1 MISEGSVA
9 PRFTLPALVDGERRQ
24 VTLGEFLG
32 DDVVI
37 LAFYPGD
44 FNPACDET
52 ACDLDE
58 LDLFTMQ
65 KDVTILGISPDSV
78 YSHQAFAD
86 TYSLN
91 VPLLSD
97 TAGGVA
103 QQYGIGMVDDIG
115 QHLLERA
122 VVVIDHDGI
131 IQYTWSTDSMTQL
144 PRVDEIKDAIAD
156 TGGDDTAFARYRVGH
171 AHYTEGRRAFTSAMA
186 GFQDSEWMMAQ
197 NDFRQARSE
206 FSEAEDRFDT
216 AVRFV
221 DDETLATIYGD
232 ARTKA
237 SALWQAADWLSEAAS
252 AYASGS
258 GSEGQELRDD
268 ADRPLSEAR
277 GYAEPPDPDGEWPP
291 AMETLVKDDID
302 DHSILPSDPEPEDT
316 GLSVDIDAEV
326 DRIDEATKSAVEE
339 QSVESDGEDTT
350 DRESSQADE
359 DIDDED
365 LAELEAE
372 LAANSPTTDEPE
384 PEREESTAVVEGP
397 PAGGEE
403 GNRDDETTDGDD
415 EAAEIELTDPNADA
429 DDDE

>member
-1 MISEGSVA
+1 MISEGSIA
-9 PRFTLPALVDGERRQ
+9 PRFTLPALVDGEHRQ

-78 YSHQAFAD
+78 YSHEAFAD
-86 TYSLN
+86 TYSLK

-103 QQYGIGMVDDIG
+103 QQYGIGMIDDIG

-122 VVVIDHDGI
+122 VVVIDHDGV

-171 AHYTEGRRAFTSAMA
+171 AHYTEGRRAFTAAMSS
-186 GFQDSEWMMAQ
+186 FQDSEWMMAQ
-197 NDFRQARSE
+197 NNFRQARSE
-206 FSEAEDRFDT
+206 FSEAEDQFDT

-221 DDETLATIYGD
+221 DDESLATIYGD

-237 SALWQAADWLSEAAS
+237 STLWQTADWLSEAAS

-258 GSEGQELRDD
+258 GSEGQELRED

-277 GYAEPPDPDGEWPP
+277 GYAEPPDPDEEWPP
-291 AMETLVKDDID
+291 EMETLVKDDIGD
-302 DHSILPSDPEPEDT
+302 RSILPSDPEPEDAEL
-316 GLSVDIDAEV
+316 GVDIDAEMG
-326 DRIDEATKSAVEE
+326 RIDDSAAKAAADAPSVDAGPTAARPRTGRRQPTATRHRA
-339 QSVESDGEDTT
+339 TT
-350 DRESSQADE
+350 SQARATSTTRN
-359 DIDDED
+359 
-365 LAELEAE
+365 LPSWKP
-372 LAANSPTTDEPE
+372 NSPPTTREPRSRSRYARSRRRSSR
-384 PEREESTAVVEGP
+384 PRRSMA
-397 PAGGEE
+397 
-403 GNRDDETTDGDD
+403 TTRRRQMGRTSGT
-415 EAAEIELTDPNADA
+415 E
-429 DDDE
+429 